1 MKEKELVTLRS
12 KPLASG
18 SMSLYLD
25 YVVDGI
31 RYKDYLKMYIV
42 PERTKL
48 DRRQNEE
55 TMKIAQAAKA
65 KKILEI
71 ESGSVRIKRNE
82 SKDIPLYDYILQ
94 QSDEYRS
101 RGSHAYARTLT
112 KIAEWVR
119 KYRKVSIRSVDKEY
133 LMGFV
138 AFLRDGGIA
147 QSTAHMYFANLNTVF
162 NRAYR
167 AGIIVENPISRMEL
181 TERPQRPDTERP
193 YLTLEEVQKLMATE
207 CNNQNVR
214 DAFLFA
220 CFTGLRLSDI
230 EAIQWKN
237 IRPTTDGGWQVEAKQ
252 LKTQRIV
259 YIPLSENAMAQL
271 PERAGQDDRIFRG
284 LPSRSEIGRHLR
296 NWIKKAGIKK
306 KITFHCSRHTNA
318 TLLLSFGADI
328 YTVSAL
334 LGHTDIS
341 TTQIYAKVVDEQK
354 RKAVSM
360 IPRI

>member
-12 KPLASG
+12 KHLASG
-18 SMSLYLD
+18 SRSLYLD

-42 PERTKL
+42 PERTRL

-71 ESGSVRIKRNE
+71 ESGSVRIRRNE
-82 SKDIPLYDYILQ
+82 SRDIPLYDYILQ
-94 QSDEYRS
+94 QSDDYGS
-101 RGSHAYARTLT
+101 RGHHAYARTLT

-119 KYRKVSIRSVDKEY
+119 KYRKVSIRNVDKEY

-138 AFLRDGGIA
+138 SYLQENKIA
-147 QSTAHMYFANLNTVF
+147 QSTAHMYFANLNTVL

-193 YLTLEEVQKLMATE
+193 YLTLEEVQKLMDTK
-207 CNNQNVR
+207 CNNQKVR
-214 DAFLFA
+214 SAFLFA

-230 EAIQWKN
+230 EALQWKN
-237 IRPTTDGGWQVEAKQ
+237 IRPTTDGGWQVEEKQ
-252 LKTQRIV
+252 LKTQKIV

-271 PERAGQDDRIFRG
+271 PERSGQEDRIFRG

-296 NWIKKAGIKK
+296 NWIKKAGIGK

-334 LGHTDIS
+334 LGHKDIS

-354 RKAVSM
+354 KKAVNL